1 MDRQRLLKETIVL
14 LSADL
19 YQDIY
24 NKTGCWGD
32 AVDEIIGL
40 AEEFEK
46 ELNWQEDDERDY
58 IIELEKFE
66 KKVLEEI
73 KS

>member
-24 NKTGCWGD
+24 NKTECWDD
-32 AVDEIIGL
+32 AVGEIIGL
-40 AEEFEK
+40 AEKFEQ

-73 KS
+73 QK